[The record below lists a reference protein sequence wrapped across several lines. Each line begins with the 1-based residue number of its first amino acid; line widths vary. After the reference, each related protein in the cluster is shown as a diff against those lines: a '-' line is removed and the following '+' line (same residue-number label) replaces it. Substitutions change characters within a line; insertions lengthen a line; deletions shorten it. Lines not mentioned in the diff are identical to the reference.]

1 MSILEQKTFISHIPP
16 FDKLQEPELKTVV
29 DAMDI
34 AYFRKGE
41 YLSISEQ
48 GLQHLLKRFL
58 PHDLKYPTP

>member
-41 YLSISEQ
+41 YLSRYT
-48 GLQHLLKRFL
+48 K
-58 PHDLKYPTP
+58 